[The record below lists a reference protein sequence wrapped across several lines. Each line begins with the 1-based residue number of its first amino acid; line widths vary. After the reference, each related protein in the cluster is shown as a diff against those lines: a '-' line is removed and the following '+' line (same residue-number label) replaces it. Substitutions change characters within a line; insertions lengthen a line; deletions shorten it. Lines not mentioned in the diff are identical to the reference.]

1 MEFSTNA
8 NVLYKKKLFFMF
20 KKFSRKTNLNL
31 YNKLKS
37 QFCYFPI
44 RVLHLDSVSS
54 LKQPILSQMFR
65 KTDYILGAWSVAMG
79 LKTPDLK
86 D

>member
-1 MEFSTNA
+1 MEFSTNT
-8 NVLYKKKLFFMF
+8 NVLYKKNFLFFMF
-20 KKFSRKTNLNL
+20 KKFCDFNLL
-31 YNKLKS
+31 YLWH
-37 QFCYFPI
+37 PI
-44 RVLHLDSVSS
+44 RVLHSDSVSS

-65 KTDYILGAWSVAMG
+65 KTDYILGAWSVAMR

>member
-8 NVLYKKKLFFMF
+8 NVLYKKKKRLFFMF
-20 KKFSRKTNLNL
+20 KKFCDFNLL
-31 YNKLKS
+31 YLWH
-37 QFCYFPI
+37 PI
-44 RVLHLDSVSS
+44 RVLHSDSVSS

-65 KTDYILGAWSVAMG
+65 KTDYILGAWSVAMR